1 MKIAINGFGRI
12 GRIILRAAIERKLL
26 GKKLDIVAINNP
38 SGPESALTLLKYDST
53 YGKLTNNL
61 AFGQDWISIDDYK
74 IKIVSD
80 KDPEKLP
87 WKDLGIDVVLECT
100 GAFTDRAGA
109 SKHIK
114 AGAKK
119 VIISAP
125 CKNNEADITIVM
137 GVNDEN
143 YDPKKHHIISNAS
156 CTTNSLAPVLKVL
169 DENFKIKRGFMTTT
183 HAYTNDQRLL
193 DGEHKDLRRARSAAI
208 NIIPTKTGAASAIG
222 QVLPS
227 LDGKMDGVALRV
239 PVVCGSIT
247 DIVLSVE
254 KQTNAK
260 EVNEI
265 LDKASKTKLK
275 GILEFST
282 DPLVSTDIIKNPHSA
297 IVDGS
302 LTKVIGDI
310 VKVFSW
316 YDNEWAYSNRMLDLA
331 LKLAKY

>member
-1 MKIAINGFGRI
+1 MKVAINGFGRI
-12 GRIILRAAIERKLL
+12 GRIILRAALERKLL

-38 SGPESALTLLKYDST
+38 SGPQAALTLLKYDST
-53 YGKLTNNL
+53 YGKLTSKL
-61 AFGQDWISIDDYK
+61 DFGPDWISIDDYK
-74 IKIVSD
+74 IKVVTD

-87 WKDLGIDVVLECT
+87 WKDLGVDVVLECT

-109 SKHIK
+109 SKHLK
-114 AGAKK
+114 AGAKR

-137 GVNDEN
+137 GVNDEQ
-143 YDPKKHHIISNAS
+143 YDPKKHFIISNAS

-247 DIVLSVE
+247 DIVVSVE
-254 KQTNAK
+254 KQTNAQ
-260 EVNEI
+260 EVNEVFK
-265 LDKASKTKLK
+265 KASQTKLK

-302 LTKVIGDI
+302 LTKVIGDL

-316 YDNEWAYSNRMLDLA
+316 YDNEWGYSNRMLDLA
-331 LKLAKY
+331 LKLSK